1 MMIKIKEIEI
11 SFKWWLVLLVVV
23 VVITIIM
30 LFIWLM
36 VSFRLSDFIEMIGL

>member
-1 MMIKIKEIEI
+1 MMIRIKEIEI
-11 SFKWWLVLLVVV
+11 SLKWWLVLLIVM

-36 VSFRLSDFIEMIGL
+36 MSFRLGDFIEMIGL